1 MPRRPSTRVSSICAR
16 PSTER
21 CTSSP
26 RSLAVGTEVSP
37 DEELL
42 RITNP
47 RSDRARLDD
56 LRRTING
63 LKSDMSAMTQRAAQ
77 LKDIEANLLAQRNAF
92 QAGRIRQLEARAA
105 ELTVQITSA
114 EAMHADANE
123 AMERSKK
130 LRETGSQT
138 IATLLHAE
146 RDFKTTQLSI
156 EAARIRLEGN
166 KIELEAAKKGLFVGD
181 SYNDLPRSAQ
191 RLDEVRQQI
200 LDATATS
207 TRTRGG
213 WSTCKKSWRPKPTFA
228 THSIATVNATVR
240 GRIWEVLTANGE
252 EVRVGQDLL
261 RVLDCGGAV
270 VTATVS
276 ESVYNKLWIGQQAH
290 FRLRGERQ
298 EYPGTVVGLTGLAAA
313 GSNFAIEQTALT
325 REPYHVTIAVPGL
338 AERRECNVGRT
349 GQVTFDTSSAAAA
362 TKRQNGRCDQA
373 EHHRMMVAS
382 GMSYWDAV
390 RSRPW

>member
-1 MPRRPSTRVSSICAR
+1 M
-16 PSTER
+16 
-21 CTSSP
+21 
-26 RSLAVGTEVSP
+26 
-37 DEELL
+37 
-42 RITNP
+42 

-63 LKSDMSAMTQRAAQ
+63 LKSEMSAMTQRAAQ
-77 LKDIEANLLAQRNAF
+77 LKDSEANLLAQRNAF

-146 RDFKTTQLSI
+146 RDFKTTQLGI

-200 LDATATS
+200 LDATATLEENKGRLEYMQKELAAES
-207 TRTRGG
+207 QIL
-213 WSTCKKSWRPKPTFA
+213 A
-228 THSIATVNATVR
+228 THSNATS
-240 GRIWEVLTANGE
+240 APP
-252 EVRVGQDLL
+252 
-261 RVLDCGGAV
+261 C
-270 VTATVS
+270 
-276 ESVYNKLWIGQQAH
+276 
-290 FRLRGERQ
+290 
-298 EYPGTVVGLTGLAAA
+298 AA
-313 GSNFAIEQTALT
+313 G
-325 REPYHVTIAVPGL
+325 Y
-338 AERRECNVGRT
+338 
-349 GQVTFDTSSAAAA
+349 
-362 TKRQNGRCDQA
+362 GRC
-373 EHHRMMVAS
+373 
-382 GMSYWDAV
+382 
-390 RSRPW
+390 